1 MCHVLCSDCLVL
13 VLSIEAEV
21 LASDLVEGAESE
33 VEETRRLSEN
43 EMVALRISFLCLF
56 PASGE

>member
-43 EMVALRISFLCLF
+43 EMVVLRISFLCLF
-56 PASGE
+56 PTSGE

>member
-1 MCHVLCSDCLVL
+1 
-13 VLSIEAEV
+13 LSIEAEV

-43 EMVALRISFLCLF
+43 EMVVLRISFLCLF
-56 PASGE
+56 PTSGE